1 MLLSVLCCCL
11 CILLLFHV
19 SFGMCLNIL
28 SLSFSLCLL
37 HLSVSCIIN
46 TSEGPSTQEWDEDI
60 AIFVDWGS
68 SLHRSYTPHRVR
80 VGQRYIGRC
89 MDNGRG
95 SIAAYGGVLLLE
107 SLHKNQPIITLNRF
121 YLVRGAARAA
131 ADLTSFSST
140 ARSRSMA
147 CLALTLLP
155 CSVSSCSRSN
165 SEAFLACWVVNRM
178 CERNV

>member
-46 TSEGPSTQEWDEDI
+46 ASEGPSNQEWDEDI
-60 AIFVDWGS
+60 SIFVDWGS
-68 SLHRSYTPHRVR
+68 SLHRSYTPCRVR
-80 VGQRYIGRC
+80 VGQRYRALYGQRERV
-89 MDNGRG
+89 DRSRWRG
-95 SIAAYGGVLLLE
+95 PLVGVPTQE
-107 SLHKNQPIITLNRF
+107 LNRF

-131 ADLTSFSST
+131 ADLTTSSST